1 MPDLLCS
8 REGIPSAGSSLLK
21 KMGQKQGAG
30 ARPLFRRY
38 PLAWRRAQR
47 PHPPAS
53 SPGSRA
59 RPGAGTDAVGVMH
72 AQGLFQTI
80 HVHPVVLVSR
90 SRAHA
95 IARRRHPE
103 GCAKGRVH
111 RALHFP
117 PALRHPAIAKL
128 NSTDAHELPQAGIVA
143 VPPQVG
149 GEAADADPARL
160 PPAAPPECIA
170 PPGRLGAANLVNPRL
185 RRHVLT
191 QGLGV
196 SGSNSEK
203 TIVAVSST
211 PTAARV
217 RGGSGGRGRGEC
229 CSEDKIP

>member
-1 MPDLLCS
+1 
-8 REGIPSAGSSLLK
+8 
-21 KMGQKQGAG
+21 MGQKQGAG

-160 PPAAPPECIA
+160 PPLPPRMYSTPGASRSGESRKPPAPAARACAGSRGERQQRRKTHR
-170 PPGRLGAANLVNPRL
+170 GRLKYSDRRPRSRWFGRPRS
-185 RRHVLT
+185 RRVLF
-191 QGLGV
+191 
-196 SGSNSEK
+196 
-203 TIVAVSST
+203 
-211 PTAARV
+211 
-217 RGGSGGRGRGEC
+217 RG
-229 CSEDKIP
+229 